1 MMLSRA
7 IRILPLLPMLLL
19 AQPAQD
25 PAALGRKALDLLL
38 AGNYP
43 ELSKMFTAEMKK
55 AIPDDAL
62 GKIGAQIKSWGAVEK
77 IGDPTPRKVGPNTI
91 EDFPVKAATQNVILR
106 FNIDRDGLVAGMF
119 FLPGEVA
126 WNRPAYSKPDSFRER
141 DVTVGEGQWKL
152 PATLTV
158 PAGQGPFPAI
168 VLVHGSG
175 PNDRDETVGGTKV
188 FKDLAEGLASRGVVV
203 LRYEKRTRQ
212 YSAAMAGLASF
223 TVEEETV
230 EDAVKGAALLRAQP
244 EVNPKRVFV
253 LGHSL
258 GGYLA
263 PRIAEEDG
271 KLAGLVVLAGAVRPM
286 EDAVVDQAE
295 YLGVSADNL
304 KTVKAVAAKIKS
316 LEPGDEDS
324 PPVMGAPV
332 AYWLD
337 LKGYDPAALAKKL
350 ALPMLILQGERDFQ
364 VTMKDFALWKAAV
377 GANKAVTMRAY
388 PALNHL
394 FVAGEG
400 KGTEAE
406 YRKPGHVAPEV
417 IDDIAKFV
425 SPVGAPG
432 NSPKALSARWSL
444 CQRPQGRANRLPL
457 HRLPRLQRPNLRLQV
472 RHQLAQL
479 LRPPG
484 ERRERA
490 EVHRDH
496 LARAKQFARQR
507 GLARAHGEQVA
518 DRQNRQLR
526 MVELFDQVHVR
537 KHVGIAGE
545 IERAAIGEV
554 QHVTRRLAAVD
565 DLAVVQNPAAMHRVG
580 HGHRRLAH
588 FLRAA
593 LVHGP
598 DVGHALGLSQ
608 LQVSKI
614 ATTSGENR
622 CASGIASC
630 MWS

>member
-1 MMLSRA
+1 
-7 IRILPLLPMLLL
+7 MLLL

-55 AIPDDAL
+55 AISDDAL
-62 GKIGAQIKSWGAVEK
+62 GKIGTQIKSWGAVEK

-175 PNDRDETVGGTKV
+175 PNDRDETVGGSKV

-223 TVEEETV
+223 TAEDEAV

-271 KLAGLVVLAGAVRPM
+271 KLAGLVILAGAARPM

-304 KTVKAVAAKIKS
+304 KTVKAVAAKIKT

-324 PPVMGAPV
+324 PPIMGAPV

-350 ALPMLILQGERDFQ
+350 ALPMLILQGDRDFQ

-400 KGTEAE
+400 KSTEAE
-406 YRKPGHVAPEV
+406 YRKPGHVAPEI
-417 IDDIAKFV
+417 IDDIAKFL
-425 SPVGAPG
+425 AP
-432 NSPKALSARWSL
+432 
-444 CQRPQGRANRLPL
+444 
-457 HRLPRLQRPNLRLQV
+457 
-472 RHQLAQL
+472 
-479 LRPPG
+479 
-484 ERRERA
+484 
-490 EVHRDH
+490 
-496 LARAKQFARQR
+496 
-507 GLARAHGEQVA
+507 
-518 DRQNRQLR
+518 
-526 MVELFDQVHVR
+526 
-537 KHVGIAGE
+537 
-545 IERAAIGEV
+545 
-554 QHVTRRLAAVD
+554 
-565 DLAVVQNPAAMHRVG
+565 
-580 HGHRRLAH
+580 
-588 FLRAA
+588 
-593 LVHGP
+593 
-598 DVGHALGLSQ
+598 
-608 LQVSKI
+608 
-614 ATTSGENR
+614 
-622 CASGIASC
+622 
-630 MWS
+630 

>member
-1 MMLSRA
+1 
-7 IRILPLLPMLLL
+7 MLLL

-43 ELSKMFTAEMKK
+43 ELSKMFSAEMKK
-55 AIPDDAL
+55 AISDDAL

-77 IGDPTPRKVGPNTI
+77 IGDPTPRKAGLNTI
-91 EDFPVKAATQNVILR
+91 VDFPVKAATQNLILR
-106 FNIDRDGLVAGMF
+106 FTIDRDGMVAGMF

-141 DVTVGEGQWKL
+141 DVTVGDGQWKL
-152 PATLTV
+152 PGTLTV
-158 PAGQGPFPAI
+158 PAGQGPFPGI

-223 TVEEETV
+223 TAEQETE

-271 KLAGLVVLAGAVRPM
+271 KLAGLVILAGAARPM

-304 KTVKAVAAKIKS
+304 KTVKAVAAKIKT

-324 PPVMGAPV
+324 PPIMGAPV

-350 ALPMLILQGERDFQ
+350 ALPMLILQGDRDFQ

-400 KGTEAE
+400 KSTEAE
-406 YRKPGHVAPEV
+406 YRKPGHVAPEI

-425 SPVGAPG
+425 AP
-432 NSPKALSARWSL
+432 
-444 CQRPQGRANRLPL
+444 
-457 HRLPRLQRPNLRLQV
+457 
-472 RHQLAQL
+472 
-479 LRPPG
+479 
-484 ERRERA
+484 
-490 EVHRDH
+490 
-496 LARAKQFARQR
+496 
-507 GLARAHGEQVA
+507 
-518 DRQNRQLR
+518 
-526 MVELFDQVHVR
+526 
-537 KHVGIAGE
+537 
-545 IERAAIGEV
+545 
-554 QHVTRRLAAVD
+554 
-565 DLAVVQNPAAMHRVG
+565 
-580 HGHRRLAH
+580 
-588 FLRAA
+588 
-593 LVHGP
+593 
-598 DVGHALGLSQ
+598 
-608 LQVSKI
+608 
-614 ATTSGENR
+614 
-622 CASGIASC
+622 
-630 MWS
+630 

>member
-1 MMLSRA
+1 
-7 IRILPLLPMLLL
+7 
-19 AQPAQD
+19 
-25 PAALGRKALDLLL
+25 
-38 AGNYP
+38 
-43 ELSKMFTAEMKK
+43 MFTAEMKK
-55 AIPDDAL
+55 AIPEDAL
-62 GKIGAQIKSWGAVEK
+62 GKLGAQIKSWGAVEK

-175 PNDRDETVGGTKV
+175 PNDRDETVGGSKV

-223 TVEEETV
+223 TVEDEAV

-271 KLAGLVVLAGAVRPM
+271 KLAGLVILAGAARPM

-304 KTVKAVAAKIKS
+304 KTVKAVAAKIKT

-324 PPVMGAPV
+324 PPIMGAPV

-350 ALPMLILQGERDFQ
+350 ALPMLILQGDRDFQ

-400 KGTEAE
+400 KSTEAE
-406 YRKPGHVAPEV
+406 YRKPGHVAPEI
-417 IDDIAKFV
+417 IDDIAKFL
-425 SPVGAPG
+425 AP
-432 NSPKALSARWSL
+432 
-444 CQRPQGRANRLPL
+444 
-457 HRLPRLQRPNLRLQV
+457 
-472 RHQLAQL
+472 
-479 LRPPG
+479 
-484 ERRERA
+484 
-490 EVHRDH
+490 
-496 LARAKQFARQR
+496 
-507 GLARAHGEQVA
+507 
-518 DRQNRQLR
+518 
-526 MVELFDQVHVR
+526 
-537 KHVGIAGE
+537 
-545 IERAAIGEV
+545 
-554 QHVTRRLAAVD
+554 
-565 DLAVVQNPAAMHRVG
+565 
-580 HGHRRLAH
+580 
-588 FLRAA
+588 
-593 LVHGP
+593 
-598 DVGHALGLSQ
+598 
-608 LQVSKI
+608 
-614 ATTSGENR
+614 
-622 CASGIASC
+622 
-630 MWS
+630 

>member
-1 MMLSRA
+1 
-7 IRILPLLPMLLL
+7 MLLL

-55 AIPDDAL
+55 AISDDAL
-62 GKIGAQIKSWGAVEK
+62 GKIGTQIKSWGAVEK

-91 EDFPVKAATQNVILR
+91 EDFPVKAANQNVILR

-152 PATLTV
+152 PGTLTV

-223 TVEEETV
+223 TVEDEAV

-271 KLAGLVVLAGAVRPM
+271 KLAGLVILAGAARPM

-304 KTVKAVAAKIKS
+304 KTVKAVAAKIKT

-350 ALPMLILQGERDFQ
+350 ALPMLILQGDRDFQ

-377 GANKAVTMRAY
+377 GANKAATMRAY

-400 KGTEAE
+400 KSTEAE
-406 YRKPGHVAPEV
+406 YRKPGHVAPEI

-425 SPVGAPG
+425 AP
-432 NSPKALSARWSL
+432 
-444 CQRPQGRANRLPL
+444 
-457 HRLPRLQRPNLRLQV
+457 
-472 RHQLAQL
+472 
-479 LRPPG
+479 
-484 ERRERA
+484 
-490 EVHRDH
+490 
-496 LARAKQFARQR
+496 
-507 GLARAHGEQVA
+507 
-518 DRQNRQLR
+518 
-526 MVELFDQVHVR
+526 
-537 KHVGIAGE
+537 
-545 IERAAIGEV
+545 
-554 QHVTRRLAAVD
+554 
-565 DLAVVQNPAAMHRVG
+565 
-580 HGHRRLAH
+580 
-588 FLRAA
+588 
-593 LVHGP
+593 
-598 DVGHALGLSQ
+598 
-608 LQVSKI
+608 
-614 ATTSGENR
+614 
-622 CASGIASC
+622 
-630 MWS
+630 

>member
-1 MMLSRA
+1 MMLSRV
-7 IRILPLLPMLLL
+7 IGILPLLPLLLL

-43 ELSKMFTAEMKK
+43 ELSQMFTADMKK
-55 AIPDDAL
+55 ALPEEAL
-62 GKIGAQIKSWGAVEK
+62 GKIGTQIKSWGAVEK

-91 EDFPVKAATQNVILR
+91 EDFPVKSATQNLMVR
-106 FNIDRDGLVAGMF
+106 FNINRDGLVAGMF

-126 WNRPAYSKPDSFRER
+126 WQRPAYSKPDSFRER
-141 DVTVGEGQWKL
+141 EATVGDGQWKL
-152 PATLTV
+152 PGTLTV
-158 PAGQGPFPAI
+158 PTGPGPFPGI

-212 YSAAMAGLASF
+212 YSAAMAALASY
-223 TVEEETV
+223 TVEQETE
-230 EDAVKGAALLRAQP
+230 EDAIKAAALLRAQP

-258 GGYLA
+258 GGYVA
-263 PRIAEEDG
+263 PRIAEGDG
-271 KLAGLVVLAGAVRPM
+271 KLAGLIVLAGNVRPV
-286 EDAVVDQAE
+286 EDLAVEQSE
-295 YLGVSADNL
+295 YLGLSADNL

-364 VTMKDFALWKAAV
+364 VGMKDFALWKAAV
-377 GANKAVTMRAY
+377 GANKSVTMRTY

-425 SPVGAPG
+425 AP
-432 NSPKALSARWSL
+432 
-444 CQRPQGRANRLPL
+444 
-457 HRLPRLQRPNLRLQV
+457 
-472 RHQLAQL
+472 
-479 LRPPG
+479 
-484 ERRERA
+484 
-490 EVHRDH
+490 
-496 LARAKQFARQR
+496 
-507 GLARAHGEQVA
+507 
-518 DRQNRQLR
+518 
-526 MVELFDQVHVR
+526 
-537 KHVGIAGE
+537 
-545 IERAAIGEV
+545 
-554 QHVTRRLAAVD
+554 
-565 DLAVVQNPAAMHRVG
+565 
-580 HGHRRLAH
+580 
-588 FLRAA
+588 
-593 LVHGP
+593 
-598 DVGHALGLSQ
+598 
-608 LQVSKI
+608 
-614 ATTSGENR
+614 
-622 CASGIASC
+622 
-630 MWS
+630 

>member
-1 MMLSRA
+1 
-7 IRILPLLPMLLL
+7 MLLL

-43 ELSKMFTAEMKK
+43 ELSKMFSAEMKK
-55 AIPDDAL
+55 AISDDAL

-77 IGDPTPRKVGPNTI
+77 IGDPTPRKAGLNTI
-91 EDFPVKAATQNVILR
+91 VDFPVKAATQNLILR
-106 FNIDRDGLVAGMF
+106 FTIDRDGMVAGMF

-141 DVTVGEGQWKL
+141 DVTVGDGQWKL
-152 PATLTV
+152 PGTLTV
-158 PAGQGPFPAI
+158 PAGQGPFPGV

-223 TVEEETV
+223 TAEQETE

-271 KLAGLVVLAGAVRPM
+271 KLAGLVILAGAARPM

-304 KTVKAVAAKIKS
+304 KTVKAVAAKIKT

-324 PPVMGAPV
+324 PPIMGAPV

-350 ALPMLILQGERDFQ
+350 ALPMLILQGDRDFQ

-400 KGTEAE
+400 KSTEAE
-406 YRKPGHVAPEV
+406 YRKPGHVAPEI

-425 SPVGAPG
+425 AP
-432 NSPKALSARWSL
+432 
-444 CQRPQGRANRLPL
+444 
-457 HRLPRLQRPNLRLQV
+457 
-472 RHQLAQL
+472 
-479 LRPPG
+479 
-484 ERRERA
+484 
-490 EVHRDH
+490 
-496 LARAKQFARQR
+496 
-507 GLARAHGEQVA
+507 
-518 DRQNRQLR
+518 
-526 MVELFDQVHVR
+526 
-537 KHVGIAGE
+537 
-545 IERAAIGEV
+545 
-554 QHVTRRLAAVD
+554 
-565 DLAVVQNPAAMHRVG
+565 
-580 HGHRRLAH
+580 
-588 FLRAA
+588 
-593 LVHGP
+593 
-598 DVGHALGLSQ
+598 
-608 LQVSKI
+608 
-614 ATTSGENR
+614 
-622 CASGIASC
+622 
-630 MWS
+630 

>member
-1 MMLSRA
+1 
-7 IRILPLLPMLLL
+7 MLLL

-55 AIPDDAL
+55 AISDDAL
-62 GKIGAQIKSWGAVEK
+62 GKIGTQIKSWGAVEK

-223 TVEEETV
+223 TVEDEAV

-271 KLAGLVVLAGAVRPM
+271 KLAGLVILAGAARPM

-304 KTVKAVAAKIKS
+304 KTVKAVAAKIKT

-324 PPVMGAPV
+324 PPIMGAPV

-350 ALPMLILQGERDFQ
+350 ALPMLILQGDRDFQ

-400 KGTEAE
+400 KSTEAE
-406 YRKPGHVAPEV
+406 YRKPGHVAPEI

-425 SPVGAPG
+425 AP
-432 NSPKALSARWSL
+432 
-444 CQRPQGRANRLPL
+444 
-457 HRLPRLQRPNLRLQV
+457 
-472 RHQLAQL
+472 
-479 LRPPG
+479 
-484 ERRERA
+484 
-490 EVHRDH
+490 
-496 LARAKQFARQR
+496 
-507 GLARAHGEQVA
+507 
-518 DRQNRQLR
+518 
-526 MVELFDQVHVR
+526 
-537 KHVGIAGE
+537 
-545 IERAAIGEV
+545 
-554 QHVTRRLAAVD
+554 
-565 DLAVVQNPAAMHRVG
+565 
-580 HGHRRLAH
+580 
-588 FLRAA
+588 
-593 LVHGP
+593 
-598 DVGHALGLSQ
+598 
-608 LQVSKI
+608 
-614 ATTSGENR
+614 
-622 CASGIASC
+622 
-630 MWS
+630 